1 MKKVIILLLLLV
13 TFSGQAFANA
23 SITINNVDPKNVKEN
38 ILSNLTLKGHQ
49 FRVESVN
56 EYSMVLLYVGTVDIG
71 LFGSGTQESRVTYNL
86 IPNGENLILS
96 VGEIVTTINNQTGG
110 RQTYPSGNEIYEL
123 SFLQE
128 IKAYFNGKYLY
139 GYKSSGEKSKN
150 GYIITEVSEGSS
162 FAEAGI
168 KVGDVIISINKL
180 MVKDNKDKFM
190 QGIIPDKFSPNPT
203 EFVIRQGAIEK
214 TFLLTP
220 KFFPSEYSILNSK
233 SLDKMTDTNKTYQVQ
248 VVRNYENGDKYE
260 GEILNGLLNGKGK
273 YTWANG
279 DVYEGDFSN
288 NLMHGKG
295 KFIYING
302 NVYEGDFAKGKYEG
316 HGKLTYASGK
326 VEEGNFKDGIYNNAP

>member
-13 TFSGQAFANA
+13 AFSGQAFATA
-23 SITINNVDPKNVKEN
+23 SITINNVEPKVVKEN
-38 ILSNLTLKGHQ
+38 ILSNLALKGHN

-56 EYSMVLLYVGTVDIG
+56 EYSMVILYVNSVDIG

-96 VGEIVTTINNQTGG
+96 VGELVTTINNQTGG
-110 RQTYPSGNEIYEL
+110 RQTTPAGNAIYEL

-128 IKAYFNGKYLY
+128 IKAYFNGRYLY
-139 GYKSSGEKSKN
+139 GYNSNGEKSKN
-150 GYIITEVSEGSS
+150 GYIITEVRDGSA

-168 KVGDVIISINKL
+168 KVGDIVISINKV

-190 QGIIPDKFSPNPT
+190 AGIIPDKFSSNPT
-203 EFVIRQGAIEK
+203 EFVIRQGEMEK

-220 KFFPSEYSILNSK
+220 KFSPGEYKKVNTNTV
-233 SLDKMTDTNKTYQVQ
+233 DKMLDTSKTYQ

-295 KFIYING
+295 KIVYVNG
-302 NVYEGDFAKGKYEG
+302 NIYEGDFVNGKYEG
-316 HGKLTYASGK
+316 HGKLIYADGR
-326 VEEGNFKDGIYNNAP
+326 VEEGSFKGGVYTNEP